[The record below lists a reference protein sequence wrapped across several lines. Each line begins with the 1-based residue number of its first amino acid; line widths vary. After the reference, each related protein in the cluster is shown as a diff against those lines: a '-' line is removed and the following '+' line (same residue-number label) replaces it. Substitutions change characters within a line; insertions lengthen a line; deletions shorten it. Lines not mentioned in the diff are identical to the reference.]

1 MGDTEMYKGYK
12 IRTGPGIDR
21 DMIRDSLK
29 HYSHFSLDKKSVVLD
44 LGSNIGGFTRM
55 ANEKEVKQYIAVEPD
70 PENMELTTVNSID
83 GSNNLYLLG
92 VASISESEH
101 LTFFQSNAVRSKCSG
116 TINSKSQTATR
127 KNGTAYDVVNYNVYE
142 LLEKYKPTHV
152 KCDIEGAEIDWLA
165 DCEGIF
171 PDYIQELAFELH
183 GRAGIVEL
191 ERYYDNI
198 IEHFE
203 IVSFVPSVGFKGSF
217 NKKDAVLYEKVG
229 YTTEGTLWSIDLFLR
244 RRVK

>member
-1 MGDTEMYKGYK
+1 MKNTELYKGYL

-29 HYSHFSLDKKSVVLD
+29 HYSHFSLDKNSVVLD
-44 LGSNIGGFTRM
+44 LGSNVGGFTRM
-55 ANEKEVKQYIAVEPD
+55 ANEKNVKQYIAVEPD
-70 PENMELTTVNSID
+70 PENMEFTVTNSIA

-92 VASISESEH
+92 ASSISESEY
-101 LTFFQSNAVRSKCSG
+101 LTFFQSDAIRAKCSG
-116 TINSKSQTATR
+116 TINSKSRTATR
-127 KNGTAYDVVNYNVYE
+127 KNGVSYSVVNYNVYK
-142 LLEKYKPTHV
+142 LMEKYKPTHI
-152 KCDIEGAEIDWLA
+152 KCDIEGAEIPWLA
-165 DCEGIF
+165 DCKGIF
-171 PDYIQELAFELH
+171 PDYVQELAFELH
-183 GRAGIVEL
+183 GKAGIIEL
-191 ERYYDNI
+191 ENYYDNI

-217 NKKDAVLYEKVG
+217 NKEDATLYEKIG